1 VSAFP
6 RLCLPSPSLPF
17 GGWCVHIPEALS
29 PLSPSLS
36 PSLSPCLS
44 PSLSPLLVS
53 LCWMVCPPS
62 RGLLSLVSQLIS
74 QLVSQLVFTEK
85 CAYFHRTPGLRMMLS
100 FTFFLRCFQHIHF
113 DSPMLLDSSV
123 WNQILAPPS
132 DVSFIVF
139 RHLALRQSERNG
151 KNKREVVSG
160 TYCRH
165 FHDSCRCYFMCL
177 SLFLKT

>member
-1 VSAFP
+1 MAAVKQTDTEWLWRCAFTGRP
-6 RLCLPSPSLPF
+6 AAVGWRVCL
-17 GGWCVHIPEALS
+17 PEALPPFS
-29 PLSPSLS
+29 QLA
-36 PSLSPCLS
+36 
-44 PSLSPLLVS
+44 
-53 LCWMVCPPS
+53 LCWMVRPPS

-151 KNKREVVSG
+151 KK
-160 TYCRH
+160 
-165 FHDSCRCYFMCL
+165 
-177 SLFLKT
+177 